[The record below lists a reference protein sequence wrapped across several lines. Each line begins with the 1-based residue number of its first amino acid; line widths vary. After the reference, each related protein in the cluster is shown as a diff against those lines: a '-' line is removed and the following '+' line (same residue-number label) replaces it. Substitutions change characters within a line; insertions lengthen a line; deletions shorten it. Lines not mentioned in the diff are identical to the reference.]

1 MKRSLLSFIAIAAL
15 LVPVARAADSDVTGL
30 VPTIWWDF
38 ETQPTAAGLATA
50 NKGSASISFTSEG
63 TVAYAAGATN
73 GWALNTASFTPYSGA
88 GTFSTAGNSFTI
100 SAVMNLGTNPNGI
113 TLNVRT
119 SAGDLVIRRGDTAG
133 SLVVGFGPQKAAST
147 HFLNATFGDGD
158 AAYHLVTIVAERSSM
173 KLYVDG
179 AFVEMT
185 TEFSIWS
192 ASGYASQ
199 MQFGSHLNGAKAGE
213 AKNGG
218 CIDDLRIH
226 NAALTPSQMTAI
238 ATECGLS
245 LNGFVSVRA
254 MGEPTVGKNSFSMSW
269 SLAIGP
275 DDVAYAA
282 IVYGTDSALSSPT
295 TNVLGSA
302 LSTGGYTAPLTGLF
316 PSTTYWWKV
325 VASNGIEWA
334 ETDIASFR
342 TLDEIASPAFSWRMP
357 ITVSGYAGASTLTN
371 FPVLVALAAGS
382 PPGFDPADCA
392 AGGSDLR
399 FADADGTVLAH
410 EFESWNPS
418 GTSYIWVRVPRL
430 AGTTT
435 QLSLYYGADPAELP
449 AVAASDVWSRYA
461 AVVHGGSG
469 LSDSSPNALAVANGG
484 GVAALADAGI
494 VGGGIKKSVNK
505 SIGLNVANPSASLSN
520 SGQFSVSA
528 WFKRDG
534 NGGKSNGTHILA
546 ANRSG
551 WSSED
556 GFAILQE
563 TGTHISVSYKGGHNW
578 STGSG
583 ALTNQTWGHIAFA
596 YDKPGAM
603 LAAYFNGSPYQTKSN
618 PTTLVNTSCAYWTF
632 GSFANASTDDSFKG
646 DMDEIRVFDGVASAD
661 WIKAEYDSVADPA
674 AFAVVGAPQPA
685 NPDAP
690 RFSSTFATVSRSDAT
705 FSVTLSN
712 VSAETAVSV
721 FYGTDGSTFTE
732 LPLGTLSAAGTLSAT
747 ALGLDV
753 GTYGWYARATAT
765 VVGVPYAP
773 VSGRNDFAITY
784 AKDPTASYK
793 HFTATLSYAGT
804 SAAEYAAM
812 ADANAVS
819 YGAVV
824 SVDMGDPRISAP
836 VVARLSDGT
845 FRVTAEI
852 SQNEPKAGSVK
863 CVVGGVE
870 FAMTTADSS
879 LPATYSVVLSGL
891 AAGTYTATVQAESA
905 GGTVVSR
912 SSVTVFHAGAL
923 VVSKVADADE
933 TTLSP
938 GAFRISRAD
947 ADPTDL
953 PAISFDVAFSG
964 PGLAA
969 VVVPTVTTLTIPA
982 STASVDISIQPVYTT
997 AVDADATLTLTAS
1010 GAFIG
1015 TPSSGSINILN
1026 AIYDPAV
1033 RYVATTGDDENHGGT
1048 PDLPKKTIGGAVS
1061 SLAAIAPMCPCT
1073 VHVAPGLYRNSSPIV
1088 LTNAIHVLGD
1098 DPDPSRTIVSN
1109 IGQVGFYGSHNQRL
1123 FTLNHADALVA
1134 NLTMQKGFSSRLT
1147 RWGIFR

>member
-1 MKRSLLSFIAIAAL
+1 
-15 LVPVARAADSDVTGL
+15 
-30 VPTIWWDF
+30 
-38 ETQPTAAGLATA
+38 
-50 NKGSASISFTSEG
+50 
-63 TVAYAAGATN
+63 
-73 GWALNTASFTPYSGA
+73 
-88 GTFSTAGNSFTI
+88 
-100 SAVMNLGTNPNGI
+100 
-113 TLNVRT
+113 
-119 SAGDLVIRRGDTAG
+119 
-133 SLVVGFGPQKAAST
+133 
-147 HFLNATFGDGD
+147 
-158 AAYHLVTIVAERSSM
+158 
-173 KLYVDG
+173 
-179 AFVEMT
+179 
-185 TEFSIWS
+185 
-192 ASGYASQ
+192 
-199 MQFGSHLNGAKAGE
+199 
-213 AKNGG
+213 
-218 CIDDLRIH
+218 
-226 NAALTPSQMTAI
+226 
-238 ATECGLS
+238 
-245 LNGFVSVRA
+245 
-254 MGEPTVGKNSFSMSW
+254 
-269 SLAIGP
+269 
-275 DDVAYAA
+275 
-282 IVYGTDSALSSPT
+282 
-295 TNVLGSA
+295 
-302 LSTGGYTAPLTGLF
+302 
-316 PSTTYWWKV
+316 
-325 VASNGIEWA
+325 
-334 ETDIASFR
+334 
-342 TLDEIASPAFSWRMP
+342 
-357 ITVSGYAGASTLTN
+357 
-371 FPVLVALAAGS
+371 
-382 PPGFDPADCA
+382 
-392 AGGSDLR
+392 
-399 FADADGTVLAH
+399 
-410 EFESWNPS
+410 
-418 GTSYIWVRVPRL
+418 
-430 AGTTT
+430 
-435 QLSLYYGADPAELP
+435 
-449 AVAASDVWSRYA
+449 
-461 AVVHGGSG
+461 
-469 LSDSSPNALAVANGG
+469 
-484 GVAALADAGI
+484 
-494 VGGGIKKSVNK
+494 
-505 SIGLNVANPSASLSN
+505 
-520 SGQFSVSA
+520 
-528 WFKRDG
+528 
-534 NGGKSNGTHILA
+534 
-546 ANRSG
+546 
-551 WSSED
+551 
-556 GFAILQE
+556 
-563 TGTHISVSYKGGHNW
+563 
-578 STGSG
+578 
-583 ALTNQTWGHIAFA
+583 
-596 YDKPGAM
+596 
-603 LAAYFNGSPYQTKSN
+603 
-618 PTTLVNTSCAYWTF
+618 
-632 GSFANASTDDSFKG
+632 
-646 DMDEIRVFDGVASAD
+646 
-661 WIKAEYDSVADPA
+661 
-674 AFAVVGAPQPA
+674 
-685 NPDAP
+685 
-690 RFSSTFATVSRSDAT
+690 
-705 FSVTLSN
+705 
-712 VSAETAVSV
+712 
-721 FYGTDGSTFTE
+721 
-732 LPLGTLSAAGTLSAT
+732 
-747 ALGLDV
+747 
-753 GTYGWYARATAT
+753 
-765 VVGVPYAP
+765 
-773 VSGRNDFAITY
+773 
-784 AKDPTASYK
+784 
-793 HFTATLSYAGT
+793 
-804 SAAEYAAM
+804 M